1 MVVLP
6 KDTYVFC
13 NILYSSLAHD
23 GLNNSHQQFRVDMN
37 ISKALAKNKWN
48 LNLSVTDLF
57 NTYSNRKWMQTANVL
72 SWSVGNNTMRKVE
85 LTVSYS
91 FNSTRSKFRGTGA
104 GNEEQRRM

>member
-1 MVVLP
+1 M
-6 KDTYVFC
+6 
-13 NILYSSLAHD
+13 
-23 GLNNSHQQFRVDMN
+23 NNSHQQFRVDMN

-85 LTVSYS
+85 FTVSYS
-91 FNSTRSKFRGTGA
+91 FNNTRSKFRGTGA